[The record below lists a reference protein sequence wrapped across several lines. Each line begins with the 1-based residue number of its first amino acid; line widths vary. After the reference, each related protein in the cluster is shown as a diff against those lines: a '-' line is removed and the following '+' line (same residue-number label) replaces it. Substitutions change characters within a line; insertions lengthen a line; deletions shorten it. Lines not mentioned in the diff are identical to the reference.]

1 MSGNMFIAA
10 NQFRPM
16 HFGVRHAGPMFIG
29 GPNLSYTEN
38 ITIKSGGNFWTGLLG
53 ALAGSIGGGGMMG
66 GSVWGMPQMAM
77 PMMPMMGGM
86 NMGMMGM
93 PMMGMSPMMGMP
105 MMGMS
110 PMMSPMMS
118 PYGYLNAQQAQ
129 QQQQTDKE
137 GDKQPKNDYE
147 RLQAL
152 FKDYNL
158 TIVDDGKG
166 KFTVKLKDGTLIRG
180 TYKEV
185 TEELSELEQDGIIK
199 RTKSSTPA
207 DRTDD
212 VDAADEGDDVEGA
225 EESDD
230 DGEDDEQPAVVSTK
244 PHPNGKWTK
253 VTPDSDFYK
262 AFIDGEKK
270 DASELTSDLI
280 MDICGPA
287 CKFNADEQTQIRAF
301 IIKQNPSVFKENG
314 ELKSGADMSKLDLP
328 DEQWL
333 KEEFGNFSARRQ
345 VFNDKHKY
353 GASKPEKIVTG
364 EKGRYAEKH
373 GDKYEFYTRDG
384 VQLPASYVK
393 QHDPELYNQTQGKV
407 DRALGGR

>member
-1 MSGNMFIAA
+1 MSANIFLAA

-16 HFGVRHAGPMFIG
+16 HFGVRHGGPMFIG
-29 GPNLSYTEN
+29 APNVSYTEN

-53 ALAGSIGGGGMMG
+53 ALTSSIGGGGMMG

-93 PMMGMSPMMGMP
+93 PMMGMPMMGMP

-110 PMMSPMMS
+110 PMMGMGMPMMGGMS
-118 PYGYLNAQQAQ
+118 PYGYLNTQQAQ
-129 QQQQTDKE
+129 QQEKTDDK
-137 GDKQPKNDYE
+137 DKQPKNDFE

-158 TIVDDGKG
+158 TMVDDGKG
-166 KFTVKLKDGTLIRG
+166 KYTVKLKDGTLIRG

-199 RTKSSTPA
+199 PIKKSEK
-207 DRTDD
+207 TDKTD
-212 VDAADEGDDVEGA
+212 KTDEIDDEDEVDDENDDA
-225 EESDD
+225 EDESD
-230 DGEDDEQPAVVSTK
+230 AVVSTK
-244 PHPNGKWTK
+244 PHPNGKWNR
-253 VTPDSDFYK
+253 VTSDSDFYK

-333 KEEFGNFSARRQ
+333 KEEFGNFSDRRQ

-353 GASKPEKIVTG
+353 GASKPEKVVTG

-407 DRALGGR
+407 DNALRGR